1 MKKNI
6 SFKKKAALPYD
17 FIKQYK
23 STTDLETQMNIF
35 IKIRKKFVDFFKKNY
50 TETQYLNQN
59 EFNILI
65 IKLKLS
71 EKITITKEDK
81 KDFLASFYK
90 SYTQATD
97 DDQKKD
103 LLKLLKEIF
112 KNYFI
117 NKESTNIKIENIDNN
132 RLKDILEGV
141 TKYSELNYFILEGYK
156 THATV
161 DDGNCLYDAIW
172 QGLTEHAKDIIKQKI
187 KNDYQEDQP
196 YKNLKS
202 LIKHSLTN
210 KTYSRKIL
218 NSNTDEQKNITYQDI
233 EDYKTLLDQPE
244 KLWGRHLIEGLIIA
258 NELNIKLQLIGGE
271 EYLAEHGYIQRD
283 TYTIFEPPNN
293 PEATVVRISN
303 SHMHYEYCTPN

>member
-23 STTDLETQMNIF
+23 STTDLETQMDIF

-156 THATV
+156 
-161 DDGNCLYDAIW
+161 
-172 QGLTEHAKDIIKQKI
+172 
-187 KNDYQEDQP
+187 
-196 YKNLKS
+196 
-202 LIKHSLTN
+202 KH
-210 KTYSRKIL
+210 
-218 NSNTDEQKNITYQDI
+218 
-233 EDYKTLLDQPE
+233 TLQ
-244 KLWGRHLIEGLIIA
+244 
-258 NELNIKLQLIGGE
+258 
-271 EYLAEHGYIQRD
+271 
-283 TYTIFEPPNN
+283 
-293 PEATVVRISN
+293 
-303 SHMHYEYCTPN
+303 